1 MEATTPGHNRTGAAV
16 SAEEVDKM
24 LRAVN
29 DLSPPKPISTLQI
42 SIERQSY
49 ISDADSLGSIPP
61 PTSML
66 KGAVKKG
73 LAKFNGVNPNLFL
86 DKLGERIAFERT
98 GVRLYDALITKY
110 LAVRNAEGGPLP
122 ATSELAGASAAA
134 DTSAPSAG
142 TEAPLDTLRRIRS
155 EELAHF
161 QLLGKIMER
170 LGGDPTAQ
178 TPCADVT
185 AVASMGLIQAI
196 TDPRTTLAQ
205 CLNTILTAELTDNA
219 GWELL
224 SQLAAEAG
232 QGALAEDFSQ
242 ALAAEREHLAII
254 QGWLQALLLGEV
266 QTQAV

>member
-16 SAEEVDKM
+16 NPKEVDEM

-29 DLSPPKPISTLQI
+29 DLSPPIPISTLQI

-61 PTSML
+61 PTSTL
-66 KGAVKKG
+66 KGAVQKG
-73 LAKFNGVNPNLFL
+73 VAKLNGVSPNLFL

-110 LAVRNAEGGPLP
+110 LAARDVDGGPLP
-122 ATSELAGASAAA
+122 ATSTLAGVSPPV
-134 DTSAPSAG
+134 DTSAPAVG

-155 EELAHF
+155 EELGHF
-161 QLLGKIMER
+161 QLLAKIMER

-185 AVASMGLIQAI
+185 AVASMGLVQAM
-196 TDPRTTLAQ
+196 TDPRTTLAH

-224 SQLAAEAG
+224 SQLAVEAG
-232 QGALAEDFSQ
+232 QRALTDDFSR

-254 QGWLQALLLGEV
+254 QAWLQALLLDQV
-266 QTQAV
+266 QTEAV